1 MYVCYLQQYTKD
13 KVAHAVLTTICSMSV
28 SPQYLEPLTHNAD
41 VPGRRTLQSAATN
54 RLPVLL

>member
-28 SPQYLEPLTHNAD
+28 APQYLEPLTH
-41 VPGRRTLQSAATN
+41 P
-54 RLPVLL
+54 